1 VDFVNVFSPIKILII
16 SLSLGKRERKC
27 TTYLLL
33 QRTPTQKQPDA
44 KKIVDMMK
52 KRVGKGISPA
62 ER

>member
-1 VDFVNVFSPIKILII
+1 VNFVNVFSPININKNQFFC
-16 SLSLGKRERKC
+16 SERDKKM

-33 QRTPTQKQPDA
+33 HKTPTQKQPDA

-52 KRVGKGISPA
+52 NRVGKGISPA